1 MNKKKK
7 KTEKKKKN
15 FASAAHFFVHFFGF
29 LRLPSYTFYRG
40 KCVVSTKV
48 LLVFLFTFCFTVAH
62 VDNNSVIAVAFWW
75 INNGLCLLA

>member
-7 KTEKKKKN
+7 EKKKKN

-29 LRLPSYTFYRG
+29 FRLPSYT
-40 KCVVSTKV
+40 KL